1 MLKIV
6 VLILLQKIDSINIIW
21 SDYMN
26 TIIFYD
32 TFSSMQVTYEKFF
45 NNIIQSLITYID
57 LNRKLTMPANK
68 KTIINLTKEIK
79 ILLDENYNLR
89 RFLSYNH
96 LKIKVNEIIYSKLD
110 ISYNSKKLVLE
121 RLGEGIKNIRTSNNL
136 TMKQFSILTN
146 VSVSFI
152 SKIENHHITEFP
164 KHMFIEKIIST
175 FNCDIEYVFG
185 LIDSPKCCGEYCRP
199 VKILTLGNYV
209 YSFLF
214 YPQHMHITE
223 MLLSLYKN
231 DDIENIRKVH
241 NFLKKLTKNYK

>member
-89 RFLSYNH
+89 
-96 LKIKVNEIIYSKLD
+96 
-110 ISYNSKKLVLE
+110 
-121 RLGEGIKNIRTSNNL
+121 NIL
-136 TMKQFSILTN
+136 
-146 VSVSFI
+146 
-152 SKIENHHITEFP
+152 
-164 KHMFIEKIIST
+164 
-175 FNCDIEYVFG
+175 
-185 LIDSPKCCGEYCRP
+185 
-199 VKILTLGNYV
+199 
-209 YSFLF
+209 
-214 YPQHMHITE
+214 
-223 MLLSLYKN
+223 
-231 DDIENIRKVH
+231 
-241 NFLKKLTKNYK
+241 